1 MNKPTLFRRS
11 VMLVVYLWRRI
22 MDVRFNPLKYIPD
35 ARLQAYF
42 MLVLFSIWSVSFGLI
57 ASYHLGWIGYSTVTS
72 LVVHLSILIPMM
84 ITNAVFVDAE
94 RTGAQWLEEWKDEK
108 SRYAVFVNRLKAE
121 NMVRWNV
128 SEKTPKPY

>member
-1 MNKPTLFRRS
+1 MDKPSLFRRFA
-11 VMLVVYLWRRI
+11 MFMVYVWRRV

-42 MLVLFSIWSVSFGLI
+42 MIVLFTIWSVSFGFI

-72 LVVHLSILIPMM
+72 LVVHLSVIIPMM

-94 RTGAQWLEEWKDEK
+94 RTGAQWLEEWKEEQ
-108 SRYAVFVNRLKAE
+108 SLYALFTNRLKAK
-121 NMVRWNV
+121 NLSRW
-128 SEKTPKPY
+128 KIQK

>member
-11 VMLVVYLWRRI
+11 VMLMVYLWRRI

-42 MLVLFSIWSVSFGLI
+42 MLVLFTIWSVSFGFI
-57 ASYHLGWIGYSTVTS
+57 ASYHLGWLGYSTVTS
-72 LVVHLSILIPMM
+72 LVVHLSVLIPMM

-94 RTGAQWLEEWKDEK
+94 RTGAQWLEEWKEEK
-108 SRYAVFVNRLKAE
+108 SRYALFINRLKAE

-128 SEKTPKPY
+128 AEKVSKP

>member
-1 MNKPTLFRRS
+1 
-11 VMLVVYLWRRI
+11 

-42 MLVLFSIWSVSFGLI
+42 MIVLFTIWSVSFGFI

-72 LVVHLSILIPMM
+72 LVVHLSVIIPMM

-94 RTGAQWLEEWKDEK
+94 RTGAQWLEEWKEEQ
-108 SRYAVFVNRLKAE
+108 SLYALFTNRLKAK
-121 NMVRWNV
+121 NLSRW
-128 SEKTPKPY
+128 KIQKKAP

>member
-108 SRYAVFVNRLKAE
+108 SRYAVFINRLKAE

>member
-1 MNKPTLFRRS
+1 MDKPTLFRRFT
-11 VMLVVYLWRRI
+11 MFMVYVWRRV

-42 MLVLFSIWSVSFGLI
+42 MIVLFTIWSVSFGFI

-72 LVVHLSILIPMM
+72 LVVHLSVIIPMM

-94 RTGAQWLEEWKDEK
+94 RTGAQWLEEWKEEQ
-108 SRYAVFVNRLKAE
+108 SLYALFTNRLKAR
-121 NMVRWNV
+121 NLSRW
-128 SEKTPKPY
+128 KIQKKAP

>member
-11 VMLVVYLWRRI
+11 VMLMVYLWRRI

-42 MLVLFSIWSVSFGLI
+42 MLVLFTIWSVSFGFI
-57 ASYHLGWIGYSTVTS
+57 ASYHLGWLGYSTVTS
-72 LVVHLSILIPMM
+72 LVVHLSVLIPMM

-94 RTGAQWLEEWKDEK
+94 RTGAQWLEEWKEEK
-108 SRYAVFVNRLKAE
+108 SRYALFINRLKAE

-128 SEKTPKPY
+128 AEKVSKT

>member
-1 MNKPTLFRRS
+1 MDKPSLFRRFT
-11 VMLVVYLWRRI
+11 MFMVYVWRRV

-42 MLVLFSIWSVSFGLI
+42 MIVLFTIWSVSFGFI

-72 LVVHLSILIPMM
+72 LVVHLSVIIPMM

-94 RTGAQWLEEWKDEK
+94 RTGAQWLEEWKAEQ
-108 SRYAVFVNRLKAE
+108 SLYALFTNRLKAK
-121 NMVRWNV
+121 NLSRW
-128 SEKTPKPY
+128 KIQKKAP

>member
-11 VMLVVYLWRRI
+11 VMLMVYLWRRI

-42 MLVLFSIWSVSFGLI
+42 MLVLFTIWSVSFGFI
-57 ASYHLGWIGYSTVTS
+57 ASYHLGWLGYSTVTS
-72 LVVHLSILIPMM
+72 LVVHLSVLIPMM

-94 RTGAQWLEEWKDEK
+94 RTGAQWLEEWKEEK
-108 SRYAVFVNRLKAE
+108 SRYALFINRLKAE

-128 SEKTPKPY
+128 AEKASKT

>member
-1 MNKPTLFRRS
+1 MDKPSLFRRFT
-11 VMLVVYLWRRI
+11 MFMVYVWRRV

-42 MLVLFSIWSVSFGLI
+42 MIVLFTIWSVSFGFI

-72 LVVHLSILIPMM
+72 LVVHLSVIIPMM

-94 RTGAQWLEEWKDEK
+94 RTGAQWLEEWKEEQ
-108 SRYAVFVNRLKAE
+108 SLYALFTNRLKAK
-121 NMVRWNV
+121 NLSRW
-128 SEKTPKPY
+128 KIQK

>member
-1 MNKPTLFRRS
+1 MNKPSLFRRFA
-11 VMLVVYLWRRI
+11 MFMVYVWRRV

-42 MLVLFSIWSVSFGLI
+42 MIVLFTIWSVSFGFI

-72 LVVHLSILIPMM
+72 LVVHLSVIIPMM

-94 RTGAQWLEEWKDEK
+94 RTGAQWLEEWKEEQ
-108 SRYAVFVNRLKAE
+108 SLYSLFTNRLKAK
-121 NMVRWNV
+121 NLSRW
-128 SEKTPKPY
+128 KIQK

>member
-1 MNKPTLFRRS
+1 MDKPTLFRRFT
-11 VMLVVYLWRRI
+11 MFMVYVWRRV

-42 MLVLFSIWSVSFGLI
+42 MIVLFTIWSVSFGFI

-72 LVVHLSILIPMM
+72 LVVHLSVIIPMM

-94 RTGAQWLEEWKDEK
+94 RTGAQWLEEWKEEQ
-108 SRYAVFVNRLKAE
+108 SLYALFTNRLKAK
-121 NMVRWNV
+121 NLSRW
-128 SEKTPKPY
+128 KIQK

>member
-11 VMLVVYLWRRI
+11 VMLMVYLWRRI

-42 MLVLFSIWSVSFGLI
+42 MLVLFTIWSVSFGFI
-57 ASYHLGWIGYSTVTS
+57 ASYHLGWLGYSTVTS
-72 LVVHLSILIPMM
+72 LVVHLSVLIPMM

-94 RTGAQWLEEWKDEK
+94 RTGAQWLEEWKEEK
-108 SRYAVFVNRLKAE
+108 SRYALFINRLRAE

-128 SEKTPKPY
+128 AEKASKT

>member
-42 MLVLFSIWSVSFGLI
+42 MLVLFTIWSVSFGFI
-57 ASYHLGWIGYSTVTS
+57 ASYHLGWLGYSTVTS
-72 LVVHLSILIPMM
+72 LVVHLSVLIPMM

-94 RTGAQWLEEWKDEK
+94 RTGAQWLEEWKEEK
-108 SRYAVFVNRLKAE
+108 SRYALFINRLKAE

-128 SEKTPKPY
+128 AEKASKT

>member
-11 VMLVVYLWRRI
+11 VMLMVYLSRRI

-42 MLVLFSIWSVSFGLI
+42 MLVLFTIWSVSFGFI
-57 ASYHLGWIGYSTVTS
+57 ASYHLGWLGYSTVTS
-72 LVVHLSILIPMM
+72 LVVHLSVLIPMM

-94 RTGAQWLEEWKDEK
+94 RTGAQWLEEWKEEK
-108 SRYAVFVNRLKAE
+108 SRYALFINRLKAE

-128 SEKTPKPY
+128 AEKVSKP

>member
-1 MNKPTLFRRS
+1 MNKPSLFRRFA
-11 VMLVVYLWRRI
+11 MFMVYVWRRV

-42 MLVLFSIWSVSFGLI
+42 MLVLFTIWSVSFGFI

-72 LVVHLSILIPMM
+72 LVVHLSVIIPMM

-94 RTGAQWLEEWKDEK
+94 RTGAQWLEEWKEEQ
-108 SRYAVFVNRLKAE
+108 SLYSLFTNRLKAK
-121 NMVRWNV
+121 NLSRW
-128 SEKTPKPY
+128 KIQK

>member
-1 MNKPTLFRRS
+1 MNKPSLFRRFT
-11 VMLVVYLWRRI
+11 MFMVYVWRRV

-42 MLVLFSIWSVSFGLI
+42 MIVLFTIWSVSFGFI

-72 LVVHLSILIPMM
+72 LVVHLSVIIPMM

-94 RTGAQWLEEWKDEK
+94 RTGAQWLDEWKAEQ
-108 SRYAVFVNRLKAE
+108 SLYALFTNRLKAK
-121 NMVRWNV
+121 NLSRW
-128 SEKTPKPY
+128 KIQK

>member
-1 MNKPTLFRRS
+1 
-11 VMLVVYLWRRI
+11 

-42 MLVLFSIWSVSFGLI
+42 MLVLFTIWSVSFGFI
-57 ASYHLGWIGYSTVTS
+57 ASYHLGWLGYSTVTS
-72 LVVHLSILIPMM
+72 LVVHLSVLIPMM

-94 RTGAQWLEEWKDEK
+94 RTGAQWLEEWKEEK
-108 SRYAVFVNRLKAE
+108 SRYALFINRLKAE

-128 SEKTPKPY
+128 AEKVSKP

>member
-11 VMLVVYLWRRI
+11 VMLMVYLWRRI

-42 MLVLFSIWSVSFGLI
+42 MPVLFTIWSVSFGFI
-57 ASYHLGWIGYSTVTS
+57 ASYHLGWLGYSTVTS
-72 LVVHLSILIPMM
+72 LVVHLSVLIPMM

-94 RTGAQWLEEWKDEK
+94 RTGAQWLEEWKEEK
-108 SRYAVFVNRLKAE
+108 SRYALFINRLKAE

-128 SEKTPKPY
+128 AEKVSKP

>member
-1 MNKPTLFRRS
+1 MDKPTLFRRFA
-11 VMLVVYLWRRI
+11 MFMVYVWRRV

-42 MLVLFSIWSVSFGLI
+42 MIVLFTIWSVSFGFI

-72 LVVHLSILIPMM
+72 LVVHLSVIIPMM

-94 RTGAQWLEEWKDEK
+94 RTGAQWLEEWKEEQ
-108 SRYAVFVNRLKAE
+108 SLYALFTNRLKAK
-121 NMVRWNV
+121 NLSRW
-128 SEKTPKPY
+128 KIQK